1 MSLYIGGT
9 WSAELGF
16 VRRVV
21 RTLGPLY
28 VDRLTCCSVSVLA
41 KHSAGG
47 HIRKEDGKW

>member
-9 WSAELGF
+9 WSAELGC

-28 VDRLTCCSVSVLA
+28 VDRLTCFRVSALA
-41 KHSAGG
+41 KHLAGG
-47 HIRKEDGKW
+47 HIQK